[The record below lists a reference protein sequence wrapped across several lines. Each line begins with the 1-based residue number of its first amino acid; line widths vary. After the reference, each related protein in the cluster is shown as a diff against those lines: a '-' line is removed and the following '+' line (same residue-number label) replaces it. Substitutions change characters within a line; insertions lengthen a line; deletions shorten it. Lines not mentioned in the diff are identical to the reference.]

1 MGVKKNS
8 FFTFDDD
15 SRAFRFVEDVED
27 KETTEE
33 DDDASQSMEEF
44 VASLELPFE
53 GEMKGE
59 EYVVPL
65 YNSDEF
71 SDAYNI
77 VSTDKD
83 FIVSKDSIANN
94 DEARFKFISDYFEIS
109 LLADFNDD
117 VYRLVVTK
125 A

>member
-27 KETTEE
+27 TETTEE
-33 DDDASQSMEEF
+33 DEDAPQSMEEF